1 MKDLTKYR
9 KASGMLL
16 LNKYLPKVTPIM
28 HMDIVESLEEWEAVK
43 DKYRGSSVHRT
54 DVPFGKP
61 VPKNE
66 VSSTNGFASEM
77 PELLDRVKEQ
87 SPDGVVLL
95 MATKEPVCPRYLYD
109 GGFSVM
115 FALGEDIAIEL
126 VGRAFDGHEV
136 TQGLAVHEQYI
147 LPWDEV
153 LFIKSRA
160 DLTRNRRVV
169 AYLVSDEQ
177 YAKQRAERVDF
188 LTKSC
193 KYDAKLVEA
202 NVPKR
207 VAPLSERLIRR
218 LLDDIVLEL
227 MKQQTVLAR
236 NGLKRFGVQGN
247 FVNGKVQPW
256 EIFRMERWL

>member
-16 LNKYLPKVTPIM
+16 LNKYLPKVTPIRYM
-28 HMDIVESLEEWEAVK
+28 EAVGSLEEWEAVK
-43 DKYRGSSVHRT
+43 DEYDEFCMHRV
-54 DVPFGKP
+54 DMPIGKP
-61 VPKNE
+61 ALKNAVSGTSGFVSEVP
-66 VSSTNGFASEM
+66 G
-77 PELLDRVKEQ
+77 LIQRIREQ
-87 SPDGVVLL
+87 SSDGVVLL
-95 MATKEPVCPRYLYD
+95 IATKEPVCPRYLYD

-236 NGLKRFGVQGN
+236 DGLKRFGVQGN